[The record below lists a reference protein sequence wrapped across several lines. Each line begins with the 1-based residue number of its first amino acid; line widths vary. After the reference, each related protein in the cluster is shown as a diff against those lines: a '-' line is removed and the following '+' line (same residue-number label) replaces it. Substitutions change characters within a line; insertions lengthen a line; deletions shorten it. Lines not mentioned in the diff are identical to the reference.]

1 MSSVSRP
8 NVVLR
13 LVFCERKREET
24 LGFDAFTLRDLKV
37 GEGIVLGWE

>member
-1 MSSVSRP
+1 MRSGSRP

-13 LVFCERKREET
+13 LVLCERKREEI
-24 LGFDAFTLRDLKV
+24 LGFDVFGLRVLKV